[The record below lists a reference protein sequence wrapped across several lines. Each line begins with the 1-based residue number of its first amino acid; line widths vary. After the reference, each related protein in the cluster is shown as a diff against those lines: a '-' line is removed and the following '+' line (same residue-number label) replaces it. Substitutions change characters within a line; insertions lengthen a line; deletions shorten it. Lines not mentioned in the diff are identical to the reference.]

1 MNPRLALT
9 TTLAIALL
17 FVLSST
23 ALAQNSNC
31 AYTFTYTKNAFSFCI
46 SQYGT
51 LGMLQA
57 PIGVN
62 LIDPNAPIEGYV
74 YYFDIEGNDNFFGG
88 CQVPNLPNPG
98 NCLPQT
104 ATCSEPNG
112 PGTLP
117 LIAKDGIAT
126 TTITA
131 NPSQREVMILT
142 ELDIGAIKGANMLTV
157 EREAVFQ
164 PSGTATFSST
174 GFGPYAV
181 SNYGVRVTTN
191 TAGACFGNYSGVP
204 PAWSTSNL
212 ADPCRTTT
220 FSGPGSMLAE
230 KASVS
235 PRYASLQIQYAVF

>member
-74 YYFDIEGNDNFFGG
+74 YYFDIEGNDNF
-88 CQVPNLPNPG
+88 LAAAKS
-98 NCLPQT
+98 QT
-104 ATCSEPNG
+104 FPIPA
-112 PGTLP
+112 
-117 LIAKDGIAT
+117 IASPK
-126 TTITA
+126 
-131 NPSQREVMILT
+131 PRL
-142 ELDIGAIKGANMLTV
+142 
-157 EREAVFQ
+157 
-164 PSGTATFSST
+164 
-174 GFGPYAV
+174 
-181 SNYGVRVTTN
+181 
-191 TAGACFGNYSGVP
+191 
-204 PAWSTSNL
+204 
-212 ADPCRTTT
+212 
-220 FSGPGSMLAE
+220 
-230 KASVS
+230 SVS
-235 PRYASLQIQYAVF
+235 RMALGPSRSLQKTVSRQRLSPRIHHKGR